1 MHRKAG
7 LLLWLGN
14 GGRAAAVLFEKSAHL
29 LVESPGK
36 RAFMS
41 TIQTDLPS
49 PPRLKLAMLRMQHPS
64 LRVEELNRYAVATPS
79 PASSDYNTS
88 LYKSNM
94 FFSTC

>member
-29 LVESPGK
+29 LVESSGK

-41 TIQTDLPS
+41 TIQANLPS
-49 PPRLKLAMLRMQHPS
+49 
-64 LRVEELNRYAVATPS
+64 TPQIS
-79 PASSDYNTS
+79 FAEKAASFITV
-88 LYKSNM
+88 
-94 FFSTC
+94 